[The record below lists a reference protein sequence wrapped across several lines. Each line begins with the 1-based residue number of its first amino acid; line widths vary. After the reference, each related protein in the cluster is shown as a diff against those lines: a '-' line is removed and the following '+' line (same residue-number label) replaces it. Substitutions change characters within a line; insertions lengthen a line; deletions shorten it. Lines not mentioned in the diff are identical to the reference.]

1 MYCTG
6 QRCVAIGDLFL
17 RQIIDVDFSNAKPGV
32 IPLNGCPQA
41 DSLGGQVEIVCLQ
54 NCLVADE
61 FGNIRHLL
69 PSCSVL
75 GILQDGIGKGILW
88 IGGSACDKLY
98 IVDFNGA
105 AVGYADIIIYKYLIG
120 ILIDNLRAFVPIEHI
135 GERAGGILPV
145 GDGRGNHLGGI
156 HGQLRQG
163 GHMVAHG
170 TKEWHNVLH
179 AHFGIF
185 RVIHVPEAM
194 GFSRLELGLCLGVV
208 VRDDARIVIHVVG
221 VQGVQQQICCRS
233 NVVPGIQPVDDLTDD
248 TRIARFA
255 VGLGGIGKELELRTH
270 GFDVFR
276 SEGTGR

>member
-17 RQIIDVDFSNAKPGV
+17 RQIIDVDFSDAKPGV

-54 NCLVADE
+54 NCLVAGE
-61 FGNIRHLL
+61 FGNARHRL
-69 PSCSVL
+69 PGLPVR
-75 GILQDGIGKGILW
+75 GIFQNSIGKGVIG
-88 IGGSACDKLY
+88 IGGSACDKLD
-98 IVDFNGA
+98 IVNLDGA

-156 HGQLRQG
+156 YAQLCQG
-163 GHMVAHG
+163 CHMVTHG
-170 TKEWHNVLH
+170 TKEGHDVLY
-179 AHFGIF
+179 ANFGVF
-185 RVIHVPEAM
+185 RVINIPEAM
-194 GFSRLELGLCLGVV
+194 GFGLFQLRLRLGVIIGDKPGV
-208 VRDDARIVIHVVG
+208 VIHIVG
-221 VQGVQQQICCRS
+221 IQGIQQQICCRS

-255 VGLGGIGKELELRTH
+255 VGLGGIGKELELSTH

-276 SEGTGR
+276 SEGTRR